1 MIVEESNFARS
12 ILHKNTVLAAVD
24 EKTEDG
30 HSHGGKTERTARK
43 VSNDFE
49 TTPRRHQSPI
59 VNTEKKSSGK
69 KDP

>member
-12 ILHKNTVLAAVD
+12 ILHRNTVLAAVD

-30 HSHGGKTERTARK
+30 HSHGGKTERK

-49 TTPRRHQSPI
+49 TTPRRNQSPK
-59 VNTEKKSSGK
+59 VNVDKNSSGK
-69 KDP
+69 KNP